1 MRFFLVNVLITLS
14 LISFPFCTI
23 PGIGIEVRLA
33 PMCAREQKLT
43 EVPGVCV
50 SMCESVSTR
59 AGGGESATF
68 AISATTNGECV
79 RTVGLM

>member
-1 MRFFLVNVLITLS
+1 VLITLS
-14 LISFPFCTI
+14 KTSLLISI
-23 PGIGIEVRLA
+23 PCLIIEIGLGVRKA
-33 PMCAREQKLT
+33 FMCAREQKLT